1 MTAANSVAPTP
12 EPETEDKTLPW
23 LLLPGEYVCNWLGV
37 EDPDSRMLLRM
48 FVNLSIYGKIGG
60 SVAFWF
66 L

>member
-1 MTAANSVAPTP
+1 MTAANSVAPTT
-12 EPETEDKTLPW
+12 EPKSKGQDLP
-23 LLLPGEYVCNWLGV
+23 LVLLPGEYVCNWLGV

-60 SVAFWF
+60 SIAFWF

>member
-1 MTAANSVAPTP
+1 MTATNSAPPVTSTKP
-12 EPETEDKTLPW
+12 ENEQLPW
-23 LLLPGEYVCNWLGV
+23 VLMPGEYVCNWLGI

-48 FVNLSIYGKIGG
+48 FVNLSIYAKIGG